1 VECGEDGIV
10 LVDEILLIHGWRL
23 VRSRDGLGL
32 EGRVVVGY
40 QKPYLAG
47 SIYNRGLGGRRE
59 SSKEDQARKTRRR
72 E

>member
-1 VECGEDGIV
+1 MECGEDGIV

-32 EGRVVVGY
+32 EDRVVVRY

-47 SIYNRGLGGRRE
+47 SIYNGAWEGGGNHQKKRIKLG
-59 SSKEDQARKTRRR
+59 A
-72 E
+72 

>member
-1 VECGEDGIV
+1 MECGEDGIV

-47 SIYNRGLGGRRE
+47 SIYNRGGGNHQKKRIKLG
-59 SSKEDQARKTRRR
+59 A
-72 E
+72 

>member
-1 VECGEDGIV
+1 M
-10 LVDEILLIHGWRL
+10 LLIHGWRL

-59 SSKEDQARKTRRR
+59 SSEEEDQTRSLKQTRRR